1 MNVEYIDHMGTDVS
15 VVNAARVSFGK
26 KVKRL
31 STRDKKLIGYLAA
44 HEHWTP
50 FAHTAI
56 TVHVSAPMFVA
67 RQLAKHQIGLV
78 WNEISRRYVDSNV
91 TFYLPPVWR
100 EKADDK
106 KQGSGEGT
114 VNTEQPDAFMDQA
127 IDYYNKLIAS
137 NVAPELA
144 RMVLPQAMN
153 TEWYWSGSLF
163 AFSRV
168 CKLRI
173 ADDAQAETRT
183 IARQISNICEELFPI
198 SWKELQEKGN
208 N

>member
-1 MNVEYIDHMGTDVS
+1 
-15 VVNAARVSFGK
+15 
-26 KVKRL
+26 
-31 STRDKKLIGYLAA
+31 
-44 HEHWTP
+44 
-50 FAHTAI
+50 
-56 TVHVSAPMFVA
+56 MFVA

-198 SWKELQEKGN
+198 SWKELQEKRN